1 MTHDDAP
8 TDGVPDA
15 AASIRNWAGNVAF
28 TACRLR
34 RPTSVAE
41 LQGIVASASRIK
53 ALGSGHSFST
63 VADSVGELVTVAD
76 LPRVVAVDPSTST
89 VTVGGGLRWGE
100 LAPELHA
107 AGYAVHTM
115 GSLPHISVAGSIAT
129 GTHGSGDRN
138 GCLASAVTSFE
149 MVVPS
154 GDVVRISRGDRDFEG
169 SVVALGRLGIVTSL
183 TLDVQPTYDVAQ
195 VVYDALPWNAALEH
209 LDHIMGAAMSV
220 SLFTTWQ
227 GQGFEQVWVKQR
239 IGEAAVDLTW
249 TGAVPA
255 DGPRHPVPGTPAFHC
270 TEQGGVVGPW
280 FERVPH
286 FRLEFTPSN
295 GEELQT
301 EYLVPRVH
309 GVDALRAVA
318 SIREPVASVLLIS
331 EIRSVARDDLWLS
344 PAYARDSLGLH
355 FTWIADTDRVLPV
368 VRALEQVLA
377 PFDPRPHWGKVFTP
391 SHVGARYPQIEEFAD
406 LVGRYDPHGVLGNE
420 FVDRCVLPG
429 GDR

>member
-1 MTHDDAP
+1 
-8 TDGVPDA
+8 
-15 AASIRNWAGNVAF
+15 
-28 TACRLR
+28 
-34 RPTSVAE
+34 
-41 LQGIVASASRIK
+41 
-53 ALGSGHSFST
+53 
-63 VADSVGELVTVAD
+63 
-76 LPRVVAVDPSTST
+76 
-89 VTVGGGLRWGE
+89 
-100 LAPELHA
+100 
-107 AGYAVHTM
+107 M

-138 GCLASAVTSFE
+138 GCLASAVTSLE

-154 GDVVRISRGDRDFEG
+154 GDVVRVSRGDRDFDG
-169 SVVALGRLGIVTSL
+169 AVVALGRLGVVTYL

-195 VVYDALPWNAALEH
+195 VVYDALPWDAALEN
-209 LDHIMGAAMSV
+209 LDDIMGAAMSV

-239 IGEAAVDLTW
+239 IGEAAVDLSW

-286 FRLEFTPSN
+286 FRLEFTPSS

-301 EYLVPRVH
+301 EYLVPRAH

-318 SIREPVASVLLIS
+318 AIRERVASVLLIS

-344 PAYARDSLGLH
+344 PAFDRDSLALH

-368 VRALEQVLA
+368 VSELEQVLA

-391 SHVGARYPQIEEFAD
+391 SYVGARYPRIEDFAD
-406 LVGRYDPHGVLGNE
+406 LARRYDPHGALGNE